1 MPKLMTAEEITRRL
15 QELPGWRLGENEI
28 LRDYRFGGFSEAFAF
43 MTACALEAEKMNH
56 HPDWSN
62 VWATVRVRLST
73 HDAGGIT
80 DLDFQ
85 LASKM
90 EALARRFLGSA

>member
-1 MPKLMTAEEITRRL
+1 MTAEEITRRL
-15 QELPGWRLGENEI
+15 QELPGWSLGENQI
-28 LRDYRFGGFSEAFAF
+28 LRDYRFSGFSEAFAF

-90 EALARRFLGSA
+90 EALARRFLGPA

>member
-1 MPKLMTAEEITRRL
+1 MSNAAAKLSDADIQVRL
-15 QELPGWRLGENEI
+15 AGLDGWSLADGKLHRELKFK
-28 LRDYRFGGFSEAFAF
+28 DFSEAFGF
-43 MTACALEAEKMNH
+43 MCRAAMIAETLNH
-56 HPDWSN
+56 HPEWFN
-62 VWATVRVRLST
+62 VWATVRIDLST

-90 EALARRFLGSA
+90 NELIPS

>member
-1 MPKLMTAEEITRRL
+1 
-15 QELPGWRLGENEI
+15 
-28 LRDYRFGGFSEAFAF
+28 

-90 EALARRFLGSA
+90 EALARRFLGPA

>member
-1 MPKLMTAEEITRRL
+1 MTAEEITRRL
-15 QELPGWRLGENEI
+15 QELPGWSLGENQI
-28 LRDYRFGGFSEAFAF
+28 LRDYRFDGFSEAFAF

-90 EALARRFLGSA
+90 EALARRFLGPA

>member
-1 MPKLMTAEEITRRL
+1 MAKPLTEAAIARRL
-15 QELPGWRLGENEI
+15 EELPGWTLGETQI
-28 LRDYRFGGFSEAFAF
+28 LREYRFGGFSEAFAF

-62 VWATVRVRLST
+62 AWATVRVGLST
-73 HDAGGIT
+73 HEAGGIT

-85 LASKM
+85 LALKM
-90 EALARRFLGSA
+90 EAVARRFLDPA